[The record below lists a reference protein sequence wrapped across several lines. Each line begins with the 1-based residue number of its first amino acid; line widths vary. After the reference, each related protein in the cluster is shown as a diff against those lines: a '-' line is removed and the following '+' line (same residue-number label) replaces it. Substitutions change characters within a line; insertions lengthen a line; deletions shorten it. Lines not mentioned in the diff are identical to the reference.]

1 METRRIRIID
11 SKKQSQKTIES
22 TATTLGELK
31 REIRAAGIDFDSS
44 SSFHC
49 GEMRAELKDDA
60 APIPATV
67 MYKGVETSNLT
78 FMITTTQK
86 KIKSGAMS
94 RNDAYAEIKRLNLQE
109 VCKIKYKKN
118 FTQCSTDDLIKL
130 INSNAKKNNVETPKT
145 EVSKVETPKQEPE
158 VKAEAPKTEN
168 KEEPKPE
175 VSMNNPRIDNI
186 IDCIKKLL
194 GELSDNDYIDSDV
207 YDECIDLLEGIT
219 NVTNES
225 SKDKKMSKREI
236 DEMFDYM

>member
-1 METRRIRIID
+1 METRKIRVID
-11 SKKQSQKTIES
+11 SKKQSQKIINS

-31 REIRAAGIDFDSS
+31 NEIRAAGIDFDSN

-86 KIKSGAMS
+86 KIKSGAIS
-94 RNDAYAEIKRLNLQE
+94 RSDAYAEIKRLNLQE
-109 VCKIKYKKN
+109 ACKIKYKKN
-118 FTQCSTDDLIKL
+118 FTQCSTDDLINL
-130 INSNAKKNNVETPKT
+130 INSNTKKDNVETPKT
-145 EVSKVETPKQEPE
+145 EVPKVETPKQEPE
-158 VKAEAPKTEN
+158 VEVENTKTEN
-168 KEEPKPE
+168 KKEPKPE
-175 VSMNNPRIDNI
+175 VSVNNPRIDNL

-194 GELSDNDYIDSDV
+194 DELNDNEYIDSDV
-207 YDECIDLLEGIT
+207 YDECMELLDNTGNNT
-219 NVTNES
+219 
-225 SKDKKMSKREI
+225 SKSNISTKMSKREI